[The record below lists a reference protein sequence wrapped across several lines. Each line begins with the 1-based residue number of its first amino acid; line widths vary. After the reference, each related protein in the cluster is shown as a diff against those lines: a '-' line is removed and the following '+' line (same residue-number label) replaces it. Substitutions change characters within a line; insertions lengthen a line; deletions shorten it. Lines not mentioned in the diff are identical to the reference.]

1 MPVAQG
7 AFMSRVRPFRYDRK
21 AGVFHLLDQRRL
33 PLEERWVQAHSAAD
47 AADAIRS
54 MVVRGAPAIGV
65 TAAYGMVLAHRRGED
80 LAAAD
85 HALRSSR
92 PTAVNLFHALD
103 AVRPFWGDLDGVSKA
118 AERIWSEV
126 ELTERAIGLH
136 GATVLRGS
144 VLTHCNTGPL
154 ATGGYGTALGAI
166 VEAHRQGR
174 LQHVWVDETRPYM
187 QGTRLT
193 TWELARFGVPYTLI
207 TDSMAAWMMVQGRVD
222 AVILGADRMAMNGD
236 FANKI
241 GSYGLAVLA
250 RHHGVPFYAALP
262 TSTVDRELATGADIP
277 IEQRDGDELRM
288 IRGQRL
294 TPDDVP
300 VANPAFDLTP
310 HHLLTGIVT
319 EKGLLYPPFD
329 EALRDAV

>member
-1 MPVAQG
+1 
-7 AFMSRVRPFRYDRK
+7 
-21 AGVFHLLDQRRL
+21 
-33 PLEERWVQAHSAAD
+33 
-47 AADAIRS
+47 
-54 MVVRGAPAIGV
+54 
-65 TAAYGMVLAHRRGED
+65 
-80 LAAAD
+80 
-85 HALRSSR
+85 
-92 PTAVNLFHALD
+92 
-103 AVRPFWGDLDGVSKA
+103 
-118 AERIWSEV
+118 
-126 ELTERAIGLH
+126 
-136 GATVLRGS
+136 
-144 VLTHCNTGPL
+144 
-154 ATGGYGTALGAI
+154 
-166 VEAHRQGR
+166 
-174 LQHVWVDETRPYM
+174 
-187 QGTRLT
+187 
-193 TWELARFGVPYTLI
+193 
-207 TDSMAAWMMVQGRVD
+207 
-222 AVILGADRMAMNGD
+222 MAMNGD

-300 VANPAFDLTP
+300 VANPAFDITP